1 MTSGDMIL
9 YRQYPKLILSQ
20 QEENKMFKDNED
32 DKTSIKDS
40 ATFDSFNFQYSSASW
55 NMSDPE
61 SGWEFSWPERILS
74 KALCCFHGSYD
85 GPYLMSEARKLKIQN
100 FLAGILDD
108 DDGQKANLNSISKE
122 SNASETTI
130 SKRKLKVKVVTGTKK
145 QEESMESDQ
154 GSEDKSVHSEHEIS
168 QQDPHSNNEDLYRLN
183 FEKYANKIEKQVEE
197 QATAGGLS
205 SFFSCFTSREVTKE
219 TKKKPAL
226 LGEKLIENIEIHME
240 EQNNCYSN
248 EVMDDSDD
256 DEPKLGTLVCEPQI
270 SNATDTVLHSILDG
284 DGIEESKISN
294 DWSEKK

>member
-1 MTSGDMIL
+1 M
-9 YRQYPKLILSQ
+9 
-20 QEENKMFKDNED
+20 
-32 DKTSIKDS
+32 
-40 ATFDSFNFQYSSASW
+40 
-55 NMSDPE
+55 
-61 SGWEFSWPERILS
+61 
-74 KALCCFHGSYD
+74 
-85 GPYLMSEARKLKIQN
+85 
-100 FLAGILDD
+100 
-108 DDGQKANLNSISKE
+108 
-122 SNASETTI
+122 
-130 SKRKLKVKVVTGTKK
+130 KVVTGTKK
-145 QEESMESDQ
+145 REESMESDQ